1 MTIFIFESFFK
12 ETVFVNTKDYF
23 LLFLN
28 DSFHHF
34 LTVFS
39 IMKFSI
45 QQMKPFSKIILFK
58 MRF

>member
-1 MTIFIFESFFK
+1 MAQPDERFLSHLIAKMHDHFLSFL
-12 ETVFVNTKDYF
+12 ND
-23 LLFLN
+23 LN

-45 QQMKPFSKIILFK
+45 
-58 MRF
+58 